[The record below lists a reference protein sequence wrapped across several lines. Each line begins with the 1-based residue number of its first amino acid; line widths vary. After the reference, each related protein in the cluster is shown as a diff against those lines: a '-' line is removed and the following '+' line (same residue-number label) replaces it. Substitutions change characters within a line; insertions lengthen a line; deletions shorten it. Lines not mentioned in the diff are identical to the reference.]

1 MIKQIETK
9 IKKAENLYKLGNYDN
24 AQKICKQILRS
35 DSTNS
40 SALTILGN
48 INFLQHN
55 YEQALLYYKQIEAN
69 SSQDFINLLNLSN
82 VYFEQNNFEQS
93 QQYAE
98 LALKYHSDDITAL
111 SLLGNSLMAQE
122 KLDSALN
129 VFETLLKY
137 KPNDCW
143 TLNSMSQIWQK
154 KADFQKAFDYAFSAV
169 IHSCGDDAQQLNL
182 GYFLYETAIEKGYDT
197 IKEML
202 TLWKEKYGELP
213 QVSYMINAL
222 ENNNKIE
229 VAEQS
234 YLENVFD
241 NFAGSF
247 EQVLS
252 GLQYTAPQYIAQYVQ
267 EFYSTLGW
275 RKLHILDA
283 GCGTGLCGVFLKN
296 YASWHGLHGVDIS
309 QGMLSEARK
318 KKLYNK
324 LYQQELCEFLFEHK
338 KQYDLITAADVLT
351 YFGNLENVI
360 KGFACALKKQGR
372 IIFTITQNS
381 ITDSDWFL
389 HPSGR
394 FIHTFN
400 YIKLIIKKYNFILEK
415 SELKQLRL
423 ENDSPVM
430 GYIISIRKNN

>member
-9 IKKAENLYKLGNYDN
+9 IKKAENLYKLGNYN
-24 AQKICKQILRS
+24 HAQKICQQILCY
-35 DSTNS
+35 DSANI

-48 INFLQHN
+48 ISFLQHN
-55 YEQALLYYKQIEAN
+55 YEQALSYYKQIEQY
-69 SSQDFINLLNLSN
+69 SPQDFINLLNLSN
-82 VYFEQNNFEQS
+82 VYFEQNNFAQS

-98 LALKYHSDDITAL
+98 FALEHHQNDVTAL
-111 SLLGNSLMAQE
+111 SLLGNSLMEQE
-122 KLDSALN
+122 KYDSALT
-129 VFETLLKY
+129 VFETLLEH

-197 IKEML
+197 IKEMVA
-202 TLWKEKYGELP
+202 LWKQKYGELP

-241 NFAGSF
+241 NFAVGF

-252 GLQYTAPQYIAQYVQ
+252 GLEYAAPQYISQYIQ

-275 RKLHILDA
+275 KKLHILDA
-283 GCGTGLCGVFLKN
+283 GCGTGLCGVLLKK
-296 YASWHGLHGVDIS
+296 YATWRGLHGVDIS
-309 QGMLSEARK
+309 QGMLAEARK
-318 KKLYNK
+318 KNLYTK
-324 LYQQELCEFLFEHK
+324 LYQQELCEFLFDHK

-360 KGFACALKKQGR
+360 KGFAYALKKHGR

-381 ITDSDWFL
+381 TTDSDWFL
-389 HPSGR
+389 HSSGR
-394 FIHTFN
+394 FTHTLD
-400 YIKLIIKKYNFILEK
+400 YIKLILKKHNFILEK

-430 GYIISIRKNN
+430 GYVISAQNQ